1 MSFTIKPRV
10 LFILEREGLPEEI
23 EGPQF
28 PPIDMYISQ
37 EALHLEIEIPG
48 VEPQEVSLTLESSHL
63 LIEGTK
69 KEREESHKPLS
80 FIRMERF
87 FGPFKRYVELPRS
100 VKSQGVKA
108 SYKKGV
114 LYIQIPLQGGKKTV
128 EIEGE
133 D

>member
-1 MSFTIKPRV
+1 MSVTIKPRV
-10 LFILEREGLPEEI
+10 LFILERKGLPQELEN
-23 EGPQF
+23 PPF
-28 PPIDMYISQ
+28 PPVDMYISQ
-37 EALHLEIEIPG
+37 ETLYLEIEIPG

-63 LIEGTK
+63 LIEGIK
-69 KEREESHKPLS
+69 KEREGSHKPLS

-87 FGPFKRYVELPRS
+87 FGPFKRYIELPRS

-114 LYIQIPLQGGKKTV
+114 LYIQIPLQREKKTV